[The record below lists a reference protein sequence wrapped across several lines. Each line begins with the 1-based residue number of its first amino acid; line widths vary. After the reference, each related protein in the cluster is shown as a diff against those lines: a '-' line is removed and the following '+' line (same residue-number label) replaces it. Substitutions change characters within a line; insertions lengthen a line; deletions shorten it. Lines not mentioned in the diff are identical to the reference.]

1 MILTNHDGL
10 SREGKKSA
18 VDNMNESNDAG
29 AEPLWKPIDRNER
42 RVLGVLVEK
51 AKTTPENYPL
61 SLAALVAGSNQK
73 SNRAPQMQLDED
85 DVTLALDKLRAIGA
99 VREVQGSGRVSKFR
113 HAAYEWLGVDSAGS
127 AIMTELLLRGPQTM
141 GELRA
146 RASRMHDFAD
156 LDAVADA
163 LKVLQQSGLVQAL
176 SPPGRGQTFAHCLYP
191 PDEQRYLAQKVLA
204 NLPDDEPAP
213 PSSSST
219 PRVAVAKVDDDLV
232 EQLQQRIETME
243 AEIEEL
249 KRRLDRIES

>member
-1 MILTNHDGL
+1 
-10 SREGKKSA
+10 
-18 VDNMNESNDAG
+18 MNESNAVG

-61 SLAALVAGSNQK
+61 SLASLVAGSNQK

-85 DVTLALDKLRAIGA
+85 DVTLALDKLRAVGA

-127 AIMTELLLRGPQTM
+127 AIMTELLLRGAQTM

-146 RASRMHDFAD
+146 RASRMHDFPD
-156 LDAVADA
+156 LDMVADT
-163 LKVLQQSGLVQAL
+163 LKILQQTGLVQAL
-176 SPPGRGQTFAHCLYP
+176 SPPGRGQMFAHCLYP

-204 NLPDDEPAP
+204 NLPDEEPVPARASAP
-213 PSSSST
+213 STASSPPT
-219 PRVAVAKVDDDLV
+219 IRPAVAKVDDDVV

>member
-1 MILTNHDGL
+1 
-10 SREGKKSA
+10 
-18 VDNMNESNDAG
+18 MNESNAADA
-29 AEPLWKPIDRNER
+29 ELLWKPIDRNER
-42 RVLGVLVEK
+42 RILGVLVEK

-61 SLAALVAGSNQK
+61 SLASLVAGSNQK

-85 DVTLALDKLRAIGA
+85 DVTLALDKLRALGA

-113 HAAYEWLGVDSAGS
+113 HAAYEWLGVDAPGS

-146 RASRMHDFAD
+146 RASRMHDFPD
-156 LDAVADA
+156 LDLVAET
-163 LKVLQQSGLVQAL
+163 LKVLQQSGLVQSL

-191 PDEQRYLAQKVLA
+191 PDEQHYLAQKVLA
-204 NLPDDEPAP
+204 NLPDDAPAVSK
-213 PSSSST
+213 SSA
-219 PRVAVAKVDDDLV
+219 PAVASPDDDGV

>member
-1 MILTNHDGL
+1 MN
-10 SREGKKSA
+10 
-18 VDNMNESNDAG
+18 NMNESNAADA
-29 AEPLWKPIDRNER
+29 ELLWKPIDRNER
-42 RVLGVLVEK
+42 RILGVLVEK
-51 AKTTPENYPL
+51 AKTTPQNYPL
-61 SLAALVAGSNQK
+61 SLASLVAGSNQK

-85 DVTLALDKLRAIGA
+85 DVTLALDKLRALGA

-113 HAAYEWLGVDSAGS
+113 HAAYEWLGVDAPGS

-146 RASRMHDFAD
+146 RASRMHDFPD
-156 LDAVADA
+156 LDLVAET
-163 LKVLQQSGLVQAL
+163 LKVLQQSGLVQSL

-191 PDEQRYLAQKVLA
+191 PDEQHYLAQKVLA
-204 NLPDDEPAP
+204 NLPDDAPAVSK
-213 PSSSST
+213 SSA
-219 PRVAVAKVDDDLV
+219 PAVASPDDDVV

>member
-1 MILTNHDGL
+1 M
-10 SREGKKSA
+10 S
-18 VDNMNESNDAG
+18 ESDT
-29 AEPLWKPIDRNER
+29 AETQPLWKPIDRNER

-61 SLAALVAGSNQK
+61 SLASIVAGSNQK

-85 DVTLALDKLRAIGA
+85 DATLALDKLRALGA
-99 VREVQGSGRVSKFR
+99 VREVQGVGRVSKFR
-113 HAAYEWLGVDSAGS
+113 HAAYEWLGVDAAGS

-146 RASRMHDFAD
+146 RASRMHDFPD
-156 LDAVADA
+156 LDLVGET
-163 LKVLQQSGLVQAL
+163 LKALQQSGLVQAL

-204 NLPDDEPAP
+204 NLPDDEPAAKP
-213 PSSSST
+213 ST
-219 PRVAVAKVDDDLV
+219 PVAPKIDDDLV

-243 AEIEEL
+243 AEIEDL